1 MRILIKQRSD
11 LFFPLCISQCPS
23 LQHSVRMNDVRPP
36 RSAMPLMRGNGAIFP
51 QTVGRQNVELSRDQ
65 SSYQLTGITHA
76 RNCGSNV
83 RTEAGCQSS
92 ISKALFGSLMPNTLE
107 FTSSDMTALASP
119 RTL

>member
-11 LFFPLCISQCPS
+11 LFFSLCISQCPS

-36 RSAMPLMRGNGAIFP
+36 RPAMPLMRGNGAIFP

-65 SSYQLTGITHA
+65 SSYQLTGITPCAELRFKRADRGGLPVKHIQ
-76 RNCGSNV
+76 GTV
-83 RTEAGCQSS
+83 
-92 ISKALFGSLMPNTLE
+92 GSLMPNTLE